1 MVCRYPDE
9 NLIKDLC
16 RIGNVSR
23 SGYYAWLKAAPLRAK
38 RIEQD
43 ARDFNLILAAV
54 NYRGYEKG
62 NRTIYMTL
70 ARMGHKM
77 GRNKIRRLCRI
88 YGYFCPIRKANPYRR
103 MAKAMKTDLYAENLL
118 QREFRAY
125 GPRVVLLT
133 DITYIRRPDGRFQ
146 YLSTILDA
154 FTGEVLAA
162 QVSSSLQVE
171 FVINSL
177 RELAAKHIIAEDA
190 FVIIHSDQGC
200 HYTSHAYI
208 NFLAD
213 INIVRSMSRRGNC
226 WDNAPQESFFGHMK
240 DEMILL
246 DTDTDEEVADKIYDY
261 IDYYNNDRPQWNRCK
276 LTPSEYYE
284 FCKTGHYPLE
294 GIFKTPPVPKATQS
308 VKVLKERLE
317 NIQHEIDEKEKDK
330 EKKTA

>member
-103 MAKAMKTDLYAENLL
+103 MAKAMKTDMYAENLL

-240 DEMILL
+240 DEIKDKLKEAE
-246 DTDTDEEVADKIYDY
+246 TFEEVKAIIDDY
-261 IDYYNNDRPQWNRCK
+261 MNYYNNDRYQWK
-276 LTPSEYYE
+276 LAKLSPNEYYE
-284 FCKTGHYPLE
+284 YITTEIYPLRKWDGGRQAAE
-294 GIFKTPPVPKATQS
+294 
-308 VKVLKERLE
+308 
-317 NIQHEIDEKEKDK
+317 
-330 EKKTA
+330 